1 MKGKGLLI
9 IGICMVLVLAVLP
22 LVTSCPG
29 TTPPTTTPPT
39 VTETKILK
47 IGCPRCVTGFY
58 SEADSLAIQGDK
70 LFEKWINERGGIT
83 INGQKYNI
91 QMVIEDIKG
100 TADGAV
106 ASATSLVYEHEV
118 KFISGPAVPYMVE
131 GVGTVTEPAE
141 VLRVVQYNCYLPTE
155 FGPNT
160 PYTFLA
166 PVNSIIGT
174 EPTLDYLKEVYPDVK
189 RIAWS
194 LPDDGSIPYLRP
206 ITEAALEKAGYE
218 IVEFV
223 GWAHTT
229 VDWMPTATKL
239 LASEPDAIMMM
250 NGGPAATG
258 GIFKAIRE
266 QGFTGPVAAA
276 APDNAYAL
284 LAVAGAPVSTD
295 LFIHCIVPE
304 DPDMTPV
311 INEIVEL
318 GLAAGYD
325 ITGAPDWIRVMCA
338 TWPLVQAIEEAQS
351 TDPAV
356 VKEVFEKMGSVE
368 TPYGPGTI
376 CGLETYGIKHAITA
390 PQPLCALDNGEVVW
404 IKWQPA
410 PAIP

>member
-131 GVGTVTEPAE
+131 GVGTVSEPAE

-174 EPTLDYLKEVYPDVK
+174 EPTLDYL
-189 RIAWS
+189 
-194 LPDDGSIPYLRP
+194 
-206 ITEAALEKAGYE
+206 
-218 IVEFV
+218 
-223 GWAHTT
+223 
-229 VDWMPTATKL
+229 
-239 LASEPDAIMMM
+239 
-250 NGGPAATG
+250 
-258 GIFKAIRE
+258 
-266 QGFTGPVAAA
+266 
-276 APDNAYAL
+276 
-284 LAVAGAPVSTD
+284 
-295 LFIHCIVPE
+295 
-304 DPDMTPV
+304 
-311 INEIVEL
+311 
-318 GLAAGYD
+318 
-325 ITGAPDWIRVMCA
+325 
-338 TWPLVQAIEEAQS
+338 
-351 TDPAV
+351 
-356 VKEVFEKMGSVE
+356 
-368 TPYGPGTI
+368 
-376 CGLETYGIKHAITA
+376 
-390 PQPLCALDNGEVVW
+390 
-404 IKWQPA
+404 
-410 PAIP
+410 

>member
-1 MKGKGLLI
+1 MKSKWFLI
-9 IGICMVLVLAVLP
+9 ISACVILVLAVLP
-22 LVTSCPG
+22 FMTVCPAQAEVK
-29 TTPPTTTPPT
+29 T
-39 VTETKILK
+39 LK

-58 SEADSLAIQGDK
+58 SEADTLSIQGDK

-91 QMVIEDIKG
+91 NMVIEDIKG

-106 ASATSLVYEHEV
+106 AAGNNLVYKHGV

-131 GVGTVTEPAE
+131 GVGAVSEKAG
-141 VLRVVQYNCYLPTE
+141 VLRVVQYNCYLPNE
-155 FGPNT
+155 FGPKT

-174 EPTLDYLKEVYPDVK
+174 EPTLDYLKEAYPDVK
-189 RIAWS
+189 KIAWT

-206 ITEAALEKAGYE
+206 RTEAVMQKAGYK
-218 IVEFV
+218 IVGFI

-239 LASEPDAIMMM
+239 LGSKPDGIIMM

-258 GIFKAIRE
+258 GIFRAIRE
-266 QGFTGPVAAA
+266 QGFDGPVAAA
-276 APDNAYAL
+276 APDNVYAL
-284 LAVAGAPVSTD
+284 LAVAGAPVSDD
-295 LFIHCIVPE
+295 LFIHCIVAGH
-304 DPDMTPV
+304 PDMTPA
-311 INEIVEL
+311 IKEIIEL

-325 ITGAPDWIRVMCA
+325 VTGAPDWIRVMCA
-338 TWPLVQAIEEAQS
+338 SWPLVQAIEKAQS

-356 VKEVFEKMGSVE
+356 VKEVFEKMDKIE
-368 TPYGPGTI
+368 TPFGTGTM
-376 CGLETYGIKHAITA
+376 CGLETYGIKHAITS
-390 PQPLCALDNGEVVW
+390 PQPLCALENGKVVW

-410 PAIP
+410 PSIP